1 MKKLF
6 TILVFIAIYNFTN
19 AQTTVGL
26 IAHYPLDNSAIDVS
40 GNNYNG
46 IFYGPITTTNRFNQ
60 ANKSMLFNG
69 YGQYVSVS
77 HNIWSD
83 ELTLSAWVYIDNFG
97 SGNPTNQGK
106 FIFFKA
112 PNSGYNQDYVLAVS
126 YINNIT
132 KAQFIF
138 GQGSGQ
144 YMNLISNS
152 NLQTNQWYLITATRK
167 NGVAKLWINAS
178 LDANANY
185 NFTLYN
191 QNYNLK
197 LGMSHDNA
205 QSFSGKLDELRIYNW
220 ALEEE
225 QIIDIYN
232 EQPTG
237 INKLINP
244 EASFNIFPNPSNGLF
259 EIKFF
264 YNSNLNT
271 NVQLLNSLGQ
281 VVYNEDILNIKKE
294 NSLKIDIE
302 NLPKGIYTVLFKTE
316 GQLISKLLFID

>member
-6 TILVFIAIYNFTN
+6 TILFFVAISNFTN

-26 IAHYPLDNSAIDVS
+26 MAHYPLDNSAVDAS

-46 IFYGPITTTNRFNQ
+46 IFYGPTSTTNRFNQ

-97 SGNPTNQGK
+97 SGIPSNQGK

-126 YINNIT
+126 YINNIP

-138 GQGSGQ
+138 GQSSGQ

-152 NLQTNQWYLITATRK
+152 SLQANQWYLITATRK
-167 NGVAKLWINAS
+167 NGVAKLWINAN

-237 INKLINP
+237 INTLNKEKI
-244 EASFNIFPNPSNGLF
+244 SFNIFPNPSNGLF
-259 EIKFF
+259 EIKFSH
-264 YNSNLNT
+264 NSYQIT
-271 NVQLLNSLGQ
+271 NIQLFNSLGQ
-281 VVYNEDILNIKKE
+281 MIYNTDFFNITDE
-294 NSLKIDIE
+294 NSLKIDIK
-302 NLPKGIYTVLFKTE
+302 NLPKGIYSVLVKTKDHLFTKP
-316 GQLISKLLFID
+316 LIID

>member
-6 TILVFIAIYNFTN
+6 TIFIFSIITNFVIS
-19 AQTTVGL
+19 QTTVGL

-46 IFYGPITTTNRFNQ
+46 IFYGLVATTNRFNQ
-60 ANKSMLFNG
+60 VNKSMLFNG

-126 YINNIT
+126 YINNIP

-167 NGVAKLWINAS
+167 NGVAKLWINAN
-178 LDANANY
+178 LDANATY

-197 LGMSHDNA
+197 LGMSHDNS

-220 ALEEE
+220 ALEQE

-232 EQPTG
+232 EPPTG
-237 INKLINP
+237 IYKSFNT
-244 EASFNIFPNPSNGLF
+244 ETSFNIYPNPSKGLL
-259 EIKFF
+259 EIKFS
-264 YNSNLNT
+264 YNSNLKT
-271 NVQLLNSLGQ
+271 KLQLINSLGEI
-281 VVYNEDILNIKKE
+281 VYNEEILNIKEEKAIQ
-294 NSLKIDIE
+294 IDIKS
-302 NLPKGIYTVLFKTE
+302 LPKGIYTILFKSE
-316 GQLISKLLFID
+316 EQLTSKLLIVD